1 MDVAIRMPDFTLR
14 KALMAGD
21 QGYQDDV
28 FVKLRQKSVVITT
41 WTWDKEKKTAG
52 FWFDAAMMDR
62 MLAERPVWSVN
73 ILRMD
78 YWTEAAVIDVLN
90 LVVGTGESWEVV
102 QG

>member
-1 MDVAIRMPDFTLR
+1 
-14 KALMAGD
+14 
-21 QGYQDDV
+21 
-28 FVKLRQKSVVITT
+28 
-41 WTWDKEKKTAG
+41 
-52 FWFDAAMMDR
+52 MMDR

-90 LVVGTGESWEVV
+90 LVVSTGESWEVV